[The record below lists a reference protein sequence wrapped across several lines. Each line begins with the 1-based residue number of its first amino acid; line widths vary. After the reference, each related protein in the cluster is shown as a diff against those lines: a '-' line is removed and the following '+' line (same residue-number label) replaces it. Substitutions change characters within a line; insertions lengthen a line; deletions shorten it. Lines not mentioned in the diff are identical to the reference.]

1 DRLRRLLPEPVRA
14 LEKFQRDL
22 ERGRETLT
30 PLLVELH
37 EAVEKGQWREVVQ
50 LSDQVLAI
58 APHHAEARRARSRAW
73 KVIEPVP
80 VAVAAHSVPAS
91 PPAPP
96 SDGSS
101 SSSRFLL
108 WIDGVGGYLV
118 CLGNQVTLGQAT
130 PDSHMDVPLYADVS
144 RHHATLTRD
153 SEGYLLEAVRPL
165 QINGRP
171 AGKTLLQSGDRIT
184 LGATCQLQFRQP
196 VPVSAS
202 ARLDLASGHRPPLAV
217 DAVLLMADTLVLGP
231 AGHVHVS
238 LPDVKQ
244 AVVLYRHKEGIGVRY
259 PGSFLIDGR
268 EHKER
273 GVLGLHAS
281 VAGDDFA
288 FSLEPAGT
296 KKGLL
301 V

>member
-1 DRLRRLLPEPVRA
+1 MLGLGWLTVRQAQEALKNGRLEEAHRLLGQSACDGHKRAWELQGQLARAFVERGKRHLEQEEASKAWNDLVHAEQLGPVDGETGVLRQALTRKGLAEVHKLLETGEPGLASDAIAHLRERSVRQPELTLLEEAARDWGEAQELAGRGEFSRALQFADRLRRLLPEPVRA

-30 PLLVELH
+30 PLLVELQ

-73 KVIEPVP
+73 KVIEPVT

-130 PDSHMDVPLYADVS
+130 P
-144 RHHATLTRD
+144 
-153 SEGYLLEAVRPL
+153 
-165 QINGRP
+165 
-171 AGKTLLQSGDRIT
+171 
-184 LGATCQLQFRQP
+184 
-196 VPVSAS
+196 
-202 ARLDLASGHRPPLAV
+202 
-217 DAVLLMADTLVLGP
+217 
-231 AGHVHVS
+231 
-238 LPDVKQ
+238 
-244 AVVLYRHKEGIGVRY
+244 
-259 PGSFLIDGR
+259 
-268 EHKER
+268 
-273 GVLGLHAS
+273 
-281 VAGDDFA
+281 
-288 FSLEPAGT
+288 
-296 KKGLL
+296 
-301 V
+301 